1 MKGLLIKDFKLIFGN
16 VKMIVMLIFI
26 SIFLMFSQEEGAFT
40 FVVSYMTIITS
51 MFVLSTISY
60 DDFDH
65 GMSYLMT
72 LPITRTVYA
81 AEKYCFGL
89 LCGAAGWLFSMVL
102 CFIFGSLP
110 GIEMIN
116 ADFIVGCV
124 LIYIVLIC
132 MLSIMIP
139 VQLKFGG
146 DNGKIVIFI
155 TIGVLVVIGVLVD
168 KVAKGYGID
177 LGTYI
182 EQIMV
187 TAIDYIIPITI
198 VGTILA
204 LGISFMI
211 SLRIMKNKQL

>member
-72 LPITRTVYA
+72 LPITRKIYA

-110 GIEMIN
+110 GIETIN

-168 KVAKGYGID
+168 KIATGYGID
-177 LGTYI
+177 LATEI
-182 EQIMV
+182 EQLLATV
-187 TAIDYIIPITI
+187 IDCIIPITI
-198 VGTILA
+198 ATTALA

>member
-72 LPITRTVYA
+72 LPITRTIYA

-89 LCGAAGWLFSMVL
+89 LCGAVGWLFSMLL

-110 GIEMIN
+110 GTEMIN

-155 TIGVLVVIGVLVD
+155 TIGVFVVIGVLID
-168 KVAKGYGID
+168 KVAAGYGID
-177 LGTYI
+177 LATQF
-182 EQIMV
+182 EQLLV
-187 TAIDYIIPITI
+187 SAIDYIIPIT
-198 VGTILA
+198 VVSTVLT
-204 LGISFMI
+204 LGISFII